1 MQSIKEISWEVLPI
15 EAPLYI
21 KKCSKCKVS
30 NQFYCSNKF
39 RMNNQKKNSDVW
51 LIYKCLEC
59 DNTFNIT
66 IHSRT
71 KAHSIEKISY
81 EKYINND
88 PEEALRLSLDT
99 DVINRNHIQ
108 VDFSSIEYE
117 IKASQEIYLKDMIFL
132 DEDIVQ
138 IYISYPFNL
147 NLKLSKII
155 RKQLNIS
162 LNELSYMIEE
172 DILTIS
178 NTENWK
184 RDKVKD
190 SATVMINREKLCS
203 YILNTKK
210 TI

>member
-1 MQSIKEISWEVLPI
+1 MQSIKKITWEVFPV

-51 LIYKCLEC
+51 LIYKCVEC

-71 KAHSIEKISY
+71 RPHLIEKEMF
-81 EKYINND
+81 EKYITND
-88 PEEALRLSLDT
+88 AYEALKLSLNADI
-99 DVINRNHIQ
+99 INKNHIQ
-108 VDFSSIEYE
+108 VDYSSIRYE
-117 IKASQEIYLKDMIFL
+117 VKVSQEIVLKDMIFL
-132 DEDIVQ
+132 DEDMID

-147 NLKLSKII
+147 DLKLSKVI
-155 RKQLNIS
+155 REQLNIS
-162 LNELSYMIEE
+162 LNELSYLIEE
-172 DILTIS
+172 NILSIS

-184 RDKVKD
+184 RDKVKNN
-190 SATVMINREKLCS
+190 TVITINREKLS
-203 YILNTKK
+203 LYIINK
-210 TI
+210 I